1 MKVELTALSVMS
13 REPQNLGLKRK
24 QVIKKRSH
32 QGKQVEERIVKLEGR
47 ILLQTPFFGTSRSFE
62 G

>member
-1 MKVELTALSVMS
+1 MKVELTALSVTS

-32 QGKQVEERIVKLEGR
+32 QGKQVEERDTVLWNEQV
-47 ILLQTPFFGTSRSFE
+47 L
-62 G
+62 